1 MFWTNNTSLLFVPVL
16 LPTDYMTIEE
26 KLNTLTR
33 LVIFVCLIL
42 ALVLRDLRILL
53 FMIILVIIIVIIY
66 AYQNTTTKDRNT
78 FLMKNN
84 LKVIDN
90 EVCTKPSKHNPFMN
104 PNMIDSD
111 DIGIKACPISDNQI
125 QENIDTYFDESM
137 FRNVDD
143 IYDRST
149 SKRQFYTVPVS
160 SLPNDQATF
169 ANWLYNRGDSC
180 KEDTIFCYK
189 NIHRD
194 LRVY

>member
-1 MFWTNNTSLLFVPVL
+1 MFWTNNISLLFVPVL

-33 LVIFVCLIL
+33 LIIFVCLIL
-42 ALVLRDLRILL
+42 ALILRDVRIILL
-53 FMIILVIIIVIIY
+53 MIILVIIIVIIY
-66 AYQNTTTKDRNT
+66 TYQHNIIKDSNA
-78 FLMKNN
+78 FLNKNS

-104 PNMIDSD
+104 PNMIYGD

-125 QENIDTYFDESM
+125 QENIEKYFDESM

-160 SLPNDQATF
+160 SLPNDQSTY

-189 NIHRD
+189 NIYRD
-194 LRVY
+194 LRM